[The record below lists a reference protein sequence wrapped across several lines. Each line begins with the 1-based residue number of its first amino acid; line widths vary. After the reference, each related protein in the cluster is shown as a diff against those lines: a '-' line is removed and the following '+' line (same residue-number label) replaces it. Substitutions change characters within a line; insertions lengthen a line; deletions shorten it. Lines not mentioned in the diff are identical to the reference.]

1 MRCGFSSMTNFHFVH
16 VTADRSRQLAI
27 AATVWLGLTASA
39 LFLFFFNPALPA
51 NQFFP
56 KCPFRLL
63 TGWQCPGCGSTRAF
77 YQLLHLHP
85 IAAFKLNPL
94 MMLTLPFIIYG
105 LLGFTKSAL
114 TGKPH
119 RRVFIPPL
127 YLWLWLALLIF
138 FWIFRNTP
146 WYPFVS

>member
-1 MRCGFSSMTNFHFVH
+1 MTGFHFIEV
-16 VTADRSRQLAI
+16 ANDRSRQLAI
-27 AATVWLGLTASA
+27 AATVWMGLTAGGV
-39 LFLFFFNPALPA
+39 FLFFFNPTGAA
-51 NQFFP
+51 SQFFP

-63 TGWQCPGCGSTRAF
+63 TGFQCPGCGSTRAF

-94 MMLTLPFIIYG
+94 MMLTLPFLVYG
-105 LLGFTKSAL
+105 FIGFTKSAL
-114 TGKPH
+114 TGRPQ
-119 RRVFIPPL
+119 RRLFIPAI
-127 YLWLWLALLIF
+127 YLWAWLVLLIS

>member
-1 MRCGFSSMTNFHFVH
+1 SSMTNFHFVH

-27 AATVWLGLTASA
+27 AATVWLGLAASS

-77 YQLLHLHP
+77 YHLLHLHP
-85 IAAFKLNPL
+85 LEAFKLNPL
-94 MMLTLPFIIYG
+94 MILTLPFIIYG
-105 LLGFTKSAL
+105 LL
-114 TGKPH
+114 
-119 RRVFIPPL
+119 
-127 YLWLWLALLIF
+127 
-138 FWIFRNTP
+138 
-146 WYPFVS
+146 

>member
-1 MRCGFSSMTNFHFVH
+1 MSTSYFIE
-16 VTADRSRQLAI
+16 TATDRTRQLAI
-27 AATVWLGLTASA
+27 AAIVWLGLTAGSI
-39 LFLFFFNPALPA
+39 FLFFFNPSSPS

-56 KCPFRLL
+56 QCPFRLL

-85 IAAFKLNPL
+85 IAAFKFNPL
-94 MMLTLPFIIYG
+94 MVLTLPFLVFVFLRFTRNAILGKPQRPLSIPSIYFWSWFG
-105 LLGFTKSAL
+105 LLL
-114 TGKPH
+114 
-119 RRVFIPPL
+119 
-127 YLWLWLALLIF
+127 F